1 MGVSRSSLEA
11 HFRHELGRSVHDEI
25 LHFKLDAAKTL
36 LTREPGQVADV
47 AVRCGFTT
55 VQYMHAVFKRELG
68 CTPREFQQRSR
79 PPP

>member
-1 MGVSRSSLEA
+1 
-11 HFRHELGRSVHDEI
+11 
-25 LHFKLDAAKTL
+25 TL
-36 LTREPGQVADV
+36 LARGPGQVAEV

-79 PPP
+79 PPPAPGPAP

>member
-1 MGVSRSSLEA
+1 
-11 HFRHELGRSVHDEI
+11 
-25 LHFKLDAAKTL
+25 
-36 LTREPGQVADV
+36 VAEV

-68 CTPREFQQRSR
+68 CTPREFQQRSG